1 MRARRVAALWIPG
14 LALQCAARDDAALRA
29 HPVAITDG
37 TVVLARNRRAV
48 EAAIAVGMRV
58 PEVATRA
65 PDVLLIPDDPQA
77 VQIVWDAVLLQLDQ
91 LGPVVEDAGLGEA
104 LVDLS
109 GVGSGE
115 RLQVRRILTALAA
128 LLHLTARAAV
138 ADGPFVAMLAAH
150 RRARNGEV
158 AMIPRGTSGAFLA
171 GQPATFLPFPASMQ
185 SELALLGV
193 CTIGGFAGLR
203 PSDVQRRF
211 GRIGMAA
218 LTLALGQDDRPL
230 VPRPRERSETLTH
243 LFEPPVE
250 DVTPVLFIV
259 KALLDSHAAILRRE
273 GTVAQGVR
281 LTLTFESG
289 PPLVI
294 EQRWGAAAIPGH
306 AELDT
311 LRLALDARVAE
322 TSGGKMPPR
331 IAAVCVTLLDCVPN
345 AGIQLPLTGGAM
357 VLRRQAVAQF
367 LTRIRAL
374 IGPDGVVEA
383 VPVAG
388 HLPEAGWRTRPYEA
402 ARIGTPVPE
411 QATAPESS
419 VLSPTTG
426 FTLCVPPEPLTLGWQ
441 NERPTMLR
449 LGETQYDIITAL
461 GPYTADG
468 MWWESGEYTRAY
480 WVLLAA
486 DQTLHLIAEDRQNGQ
501 WARYGVFN

>member
-1 MRARRVAALWIPG
+1 
-14 LALQCAARDDAALRA
+14 
-29 HPVAITDG
+29 
-37 TVVLARNRRAV
+37 
-48 EAAIAVGMRV
+48 
-58 PEVATRA
+58 
-65 PDVLLIPDDPQA
+65 
-77 VQIVWDAVLLQLDQ
+77 
-91 LGPVVEDAGLGEA
+91 
-104 LVDLS
+104 
-109 GVGSGE
+109 
-115 RLQVRRILTALAA
+115 
-128 LLHLTARAAV
+128 
-138 ADGPFVAMLAAH
+138 
-150 RRARNGEV
+150 
-158 AMIPRGTSGAFLA
+158 
-171 GQPATFLPFPASMQ
+171 
-185 SELALLGV
+185 
-193 CTIGGFAGLR
+193 
-203 PSDVQRRF
+203 
-211 GRIGMAA
+211 
-218 LTLALGQDDRPL
+218 
-230 VPRPRERSETLTH
+230 
-243 LFEPPVE
+243 
-250 DVTPVLFIV
+250 
-259 KALLDSHAAILRRE
+259 
-273 GTVAQGVR
+273 
-281 LTLTFESG
+281 
-289 PPLVI
+289 
-294 EQRWGAAAIPGH
+294 
-306 AELDT
+306 
-311 LRLALDARVAE
+311 
-322 TSGGKMPPR
+322 MPPR